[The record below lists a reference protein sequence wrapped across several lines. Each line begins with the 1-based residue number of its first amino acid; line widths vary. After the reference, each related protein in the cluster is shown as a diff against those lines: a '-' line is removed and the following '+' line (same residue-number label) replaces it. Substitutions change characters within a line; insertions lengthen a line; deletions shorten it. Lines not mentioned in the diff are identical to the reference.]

1 MTTQLHTAL
10 GVALAAGMIL
20 ANPHNG
26 SAPYFPH
33 RHGGSDGATDDRKG
47 ASMRMAP
54 DRPGMVNEE
63 ARPPSAAGPVIV
75 LDTEK
80 GTIEIQ
86 TYPEEAPKTVA
97 NIVALVKKN
106 FYRGQRFHRV
116 EKGLLIQIGDPQS
129 RSMLNIDYWG
139 RGNSGTRVGVAE
151 ISRTRRNVRGAVAMA
166 HTGSPE
172 DATSQFYILLRDS
185 PSLNGKF
192 AVFGQVIKG
201 LDVAAKI
208 EKADRLK
215 NASVR
220 E

>member
-1 MTTQLHTAL
+1 MKSQILVTAI
-10 GVALAAGMIL
+10 VASLYAA
-20 ANPHNG
+20 A
-26 SAPYFPH
+26 
-33 RHGGSDGATDDRKG
+33 
-47 ASMRMAP
+47 
-54 DRPGMVNEE
+54 
-63 ARPPSAAGPVIV
+63 PPSVTAPTAPAERPDALLASLRREAAGPVVV
-75 LDTEK
+75 LDTDK
-80 GTIEIQ
+80 GVIEIQ
-86 TYPEEAPKTVA
+86 TFPEDAPKTVA
-97 NIVALVKKN
+97 NFVALVKKN

-139 RGNSGTRVGVAE
+139 RGNSGTPIGVAE
-151 ISRTRRNVRGAVAMA
+151 ISKKRPNVRGAVAMA
-166 HTGSPE
+166 HTGTPA
-172 DATSQFYILLRDS
+172 DASSQFYILLRDS